1 MTLVKGDSAQEIPR
15 ILAGIHTPALFWLD
29 GHYTDET
36 SGQAAVDT
44 AISAELAAVLAHPV
58 RHVILIDDARLFNGE
73 WDYPRL
79 EDLVAQVRAQG
90 HYDVEVS
97 ADIIRL
103 TPLSAGHSPGTF
115 AGG

>member
-1 MTLVKGDSAQEIPR
+1 MGF
-15 ILAGIHTPALFWLD
+15 LARARVPCV
-29 GHYTDET
+29 
-36 SGQAAVDT
+36 SV
-44 AISAELAAVLAHPV
+44 ELADELH
-58 RHVILIDDARLFNGE
+58 DARLFNGE